1 MSHADEARRIVDAM
15 KTCQTHHP
23 EMWLEPIAAAL
34 AAAERAGIEMAVAAL
49 LRVPVA
55 ETDSVW
61 MVHGRAILCVHR
73 LLPAAV
79 AEPADEDVLEMRSG
93 TMVLPRAEP
102 AAKSLQDE
110 IGAWGDVTFPNST
123 QQTIIA
129 HLRSEV
135 NEEIAPDCDPEELAD
150 AATLVMQLAHKRKLN
165 LDALVR
171 AKFEKN
177 KRRKW
182 AWDEKAGF
190 SRHVKEAEPAAKCAT
205 CGGSNEVIEREEQ
218 VRNESGVF
226 EWFVHRGPC
235 PSCGGTR

>member
-1 MSHADEARRIVDAM
+1 MTTHADEARRIVDAM
-15 KTCQTHHP
+15 KTCQTNHP
-23 EMWLEPIAAAL
+23 EKWLEPIAAAL
-34 AAAERAGIEMAVAAL
+34 AAAERAGIERCATTLLATADEPQEIRLHCGELTSVELRYTQAVLRWAASS
-49 LRVPVA
+49 LRA
-55 ETDSVW
+55 
-61 MVHGRAILCVHR
+61 
-73 LLPAAV
+73 LLPAA
-79 AEPADEDVLEMRSG
+79 
-93 TMVLPRAEP
+93 AEP

-150 AATLVMQLAHKRKLN
+150 AAMLVMQLAHKRKLN

-182 AWDEKAGF
+182 VWDEKAGF

-205 CGGSNEVIEREEQ
+205 CKGTGKVIKMNFDELAFPEYD
-218 VRNESGVF
+218 
-226 EWFVHRGPC
+226 PC
-235 PSCGGTR
+235 PSCSGGAK